1 MKGPGR
7 LSLRARLLVVL
18 IAVTAA
24 FLLVMGGVTA
34 FVSSKRLGAQF
45 DDSLVSM
52 ATRTPAEIQ
61 ANPGDYVAV
70 VVTRGPLTVQPL
82 TGSTGTTETL
92 AEAIQR
98 LIAAGNVKSYVT
110 NTPFGV
116 PGTSPRLRAVAR
128 YVLLGRAG
136 VPAAQSGATGPGHR
150 FGVLVV
156 ARPVTVVTGQV
167 GGIVVAEL
175 ITGGALILL
184 LALGGRWLIGRG
196 LAPLSEMAGTAQRI
210 TNQGD
215 LTARMPDADGSTEV
229 GRLGAAINTML
240 DRIQQAFGARL
251 RSETKVRQ
259 FAADASH
266 ELRTPLTTI
275 RGYAELYRQG
285 ALDDD
290 QLPDAMRRIEQEARR
305 MGTLVAELL
314 ELARLDRTSSLD
326 ITETDLAVLVRDAAA
341 DARAVE
347 PARPVRAEAPDALVA
362 AVDEARIRQVL
373 ANLLGNVRAH
383 TPVTT
388 PTAVRLAQ
396 VRGGVVLEVAD
407 SGPGMAAD
415 DAARAFDR
423 FHRGTERRDGETAD
437 AAVGYGDH
445 GSGAA
450 SAHSANGSRPAAES
464 GGSGLGLAIVAA
476 IAQAHGGQATLESAP
491 GHGTRVRVWLPATP
505 PGTPAAPRPSRAR
518 HYPGPPAPAAPQP
531 SYPSSHQAGPP
542 PQQPLSGPASFQVPP
557 PGQQSPLPVRQPLP
571 GPAGSPAPWHAAP
584 PAQPSPAQPSPARPT
599 RQPLPGPAGSPAP
612 GPPLRLA
619 GRRRPGGHPL
629 PGRRTPARRP
639 RRIATTACLRRRQAR
654 LPRRPLHSP
663 ATAGRSPRSCTTTGG
678 THRGQCPQQTRR
690 TVNPATPAPRW
701 HGWPLRPGSGYP
713 GRAVTAA
720 PTAARSQVTTRGG
733 AARARKQPARGHC

>member
-1 MKGPGR
+1 MNGPGR

-34 FVSSKRLGAQF
+34 FVLSKRLGGQF

-52 ATRTPAEIQ
+52 ATRTPDQIQ

-70 VVTRGPLTVQPL
+70 VITRFPLTVRPL

-92 AEAIQR
+92 ANSIER
-98 LIAAGNVKSYVT
+98 LIAGGNLGTFVT

-128 YVLLGRAG
+128 KVRLGHAG
-136 VPAAQSGATGPGHR
+136 APAAQAGATHPGR
-150 FGVLVV
+150 KFGVLVV
-156 ARPVTVVTGQV
+156 ARPVAFVTGQV

-184 LALGGRWLIGRG
+184 LALGGRWFIGRG

-210 TNQGD
+210 TTQGD

-251 RSETKVRQ
+251 RSEATVRQ

-285 ALDDD
+285 ALDQD

-326 ITETDLAVLVRDAAA
+326 ITETDLAVLVRDAAT

-347 PARPVRAEAPDALVA
+347 PARPVRAEAPESLVA

-373 ANLLGNVRAH
+373 ANLLGNVREH

-423 FHRGTERRDGETAD
+423 FHRGAERHGGDADGP
-437 AAVGYGDH
+437 AVGYGDH
-445 GSGAA
+445 GTGSAGTHGAT
-450 SAHSANGSRPAAES
+450 SAHSANGSRSAAES

-491 GHGTRVRVWLPATP
+491 GHGTRVRVWLPAT
-505 PGTPAAPRPSRAR
+505 A
-518 HYPGPPAPAAPQP
+518 
-531 SYPSSHQAGPP
+531 
-542 PQQPLSGPASFQVPP
+542 
-557 PGQQSPLPVRQPLP
+557 
-571 GPAGSPAPWHAAP
+571 
-584 PAQPSPAQPSPARPT
+584 
-599 RQPLPGPAGSPAP
+599 
-612 GPPLRLA
+612 
-619 GRRRPGGHPL
+619 
-629 PGRRTPARRP
+629 
-639 RRIATTACLRRRQAR
+639 
-654 LPRRPLHSP
+654 
-663 ATAGRSPRSCTTTGG
+663 
-678 THRGQCPQQTRR
+678 
-690 TVNPATPAPRW
+690 PATPAPPRAAATPAPPRAPDREARD
-701 HGWPLRPGSGYP
+701 GDGYPARPGGAPWQRLPPP
-713 GRAVTAA
+713 GRYGRVSTG
-720 PTAARSQVTTRGG
+720 P
-733 AARARKQPARGHC
+733 QPDDDDR